1 MDRGKLLRILVLPG
15 VTFIWMLHSGEA
27 QTSSPQPSFS
37 PTVHSTGPQVSPSE
51 QPAPTP
57 PVAPSPAISPRVPNN
72 PPIPAHDTVVRLKV
86 FLDQHSYGPG
96 EIDNRWNDLCANALR
111 LYQSATG
118 ANATGRVDGE
128 LEEQLNRLGPPYTTY
143 QIKSGDF
150 QWVGR
155 SPSKLARQAK
165 LKSTPYSSIAEFA
178 AERFH
183 TSVAF
188 LSDLNRDKN
197 LNKLAPGD
205 AIQVPNVAPLEIEL
219 LKPAE
224 DIPPK
229 PELNSHVID
238 VDTQKKVLEIREGD
252 RLLAAFPITPGSKQL
267 PAPVGTWKV
276 TKMTTLPWFRWDKAM
291 LLHGRRSGDYYR
303 IPPGPRNEVGVVW
316 IGLNKKGIGIHGTNT
331 PGTIGRS
338 ASHGCVRLANW
349 DALRVLSLI
358 TQGATVRIY

>member
-1 MDRGKLLRILVLPG
+1 MDRGKLLRTLLLPG
-15 VTFIWMLHSGEA
+15 VTLLWMSHSAEA
-27 QTSSPQPSFS
+27 QTSSPQPAFS
-37 PTVHSTGPQVSPSE
+37 PTVHSTSPQVSPSE

-57 PVAPSPAISPRVPNN
+57 PVTPSPAVSPGVPNN
-72 PPIPAHDTVVRLKV
+72 PPVPAHDTVVRLKV

-118 ANATGRVDGE
+118 TNATGRVDGE
-128 LEEQLNRLGPPYTTY
+128 LEEQLNRLVPLYTTY
-143 QIKSGDF
+143 QIKSGDL
-150 QWVGR
+150 QWVGK
-155 SPSKLARQAK
+155 SPAKLARQAK
-165 LKSTPYSSIAEFA
+165 LKSTPYSSIAEFV

-188 LSDLNRDKN
+188 LAELNRGKN
-197 LNKLAPGD
+197 LDRLAPGD
-205 AIQVPNVAPLEIEL
+205 AVQVPNVAPLEIES
-219 LKPAE
+219 LKPAD

-229 PELNSHVID
+229 LELNSHVIN
-238 VDTQKKVLEIREGD
+238 VDTKKKILEIREGD
-252 RLLAAFPITPGSKQL
+252 NLLAAFPITPGSKQL

-331 PGTIGRS
+331 PETIGRS
-338 ASHGCVRLANW
+338 ASHGCIRLTNW
-349 DALRVLSLI
+349 DAVRVLNFI